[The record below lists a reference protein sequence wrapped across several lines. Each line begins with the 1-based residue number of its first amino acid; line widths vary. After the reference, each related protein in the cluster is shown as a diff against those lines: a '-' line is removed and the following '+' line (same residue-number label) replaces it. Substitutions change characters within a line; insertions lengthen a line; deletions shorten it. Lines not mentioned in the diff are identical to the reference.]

1 MVKPKTNKY
10 LLSIMFVLIGTGFLY
25 FALTTPCE
33 VGPIRTVTEQ
43 LNIEGLPNNAE
54 INQDVSME
62 LPTQVKRAIC
72 IYTDF
77 DNILL
82 FLLGAALT
90 TTGTASFV
98 KKATS

>member
-1 MVKPKTNKY
+1 
-10 LLSIMFVLIGTGFLY
+10 MFVLIGTGFLY

-33 VGPIRTVTEQ
+33 VGPIRTITEQ
-43 LNIEGLPNNAE
+43 LNIEGLPDNSAN